1 MYERCARFSLIQ
13 SRWKIGELSRG
24 HGHVDV
30 LQRFQPVA
38 GRFAFGTTTG
48 FDDRGVLVA
57 RI

>member
-38 GRFAFGTTTG
+38 GRFAFG